1 MYGPD
6 RIYNVRVCVQGN
18 TRRVRTQPCEEEAM
32 WKTSCVMT
40 FVSFFFLEPPNWDF
54 GVEIGAEVPETP
66 KCTVAHWGPL
76 AWCLEK
82 GSGQAVPPVPGE
94 SICQLRTLQKR
105 PFKKG
110 LGQNHI
116 SPVLSAQ
123 LHPCPAP
130 GSLSSEDLTQFLP
143 SALPL
148 EVTSEKLAVARAHL
162 LRLTWLAPISV
173 ACLPS
178 SLSRPHHPCSVFRAA
193 P

>member
-1 MYGPD
+1 MLRSQKHPRARWLIGGLWPGAWRRAQD
-6 RIYNVRVCVQGN
+6 RLYRQCRARV
-18 TRRVRTQPCEEEAM
+18 
-32 WKTSCVMT
+32 
-40 FVSFFFLEPPNWDF
+40 
-54 GVEIGAEVPETP
+54 
-66 KCTVAHWGPL
+66 
-76 AWCLEK
+76 
-82 GSGQAVPPVPGE
+82 
-94 SICQLRTLQKR
+94 ICQLRTLQKR

-110 LGQNHI
+110 LGQKHI

-130 GSLSSEDLTQFLP
+130 GSLFSEGLTQFLP

-162 LRLTWLAPISV
+162 LRLTWQAPISV

-193 P
+193 L